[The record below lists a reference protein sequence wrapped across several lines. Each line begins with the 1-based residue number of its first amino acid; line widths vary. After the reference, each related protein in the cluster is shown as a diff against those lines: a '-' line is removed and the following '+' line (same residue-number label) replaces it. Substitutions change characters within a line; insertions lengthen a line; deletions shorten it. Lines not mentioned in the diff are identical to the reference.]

1 MKERKHVQRSL
12 LLDSIKT
19 AVIGIVTAFVAN
31 FLLQLFQNKLDF
43 SIARLFAFEW
53 HTEIFLMSMGILFIF
68 YLWLTALLG
77 SRWTSSF
84 LVLGLSLLLGT
95 ITWQKMT
102 TRGEPFYPS
111 DLRMISEV
119 SFLVKMVPLWLLVVG
134 ASLIVIVILAVVL
147 YKKKFQRNEKIRKE
161 KRWIIRGCTFLITS
175 LLLLYVSLFNQEGNK
190 VRAAFDPYAYWI
202 PYSQQMNYY
211 NNGFI
216 GGFLYNLRMK
226 SVEEPDN
233 YSKEAMEKLV
243 AKYQQEAEKIN
254 QTRDQTFEGINLIFI
269 MNESFSDPMALE
281 GLMANEDPIPYIR
294 DLKKKTVSGNVFA
307 EGYGGGTANSEYEA
321 LTGFSIEPLAT
332 NVATPYTQLATKMQ
346 KLPNISRLLSQRSYA
361 TTAIHPFDTTMYKR
375 SEVYDAF
382 GFQTFLDKDTMNY
395 TAKKEQNPYISD
407 AAAYQEVLHHLKE
420 TDQSDFIHLVT
431 MQNHM
436 GYFGK
441 YPSTSFDVNGSG
453 DHEQA
458 RNYFQDL
465 RYSDQAIETF
475 LNAVDHLDEKT
486 MVVFWGDHLPGFYGE
501 SIKENNSILALHQ
514 TPAFVYANFETT
526 KASFGTISPIFLMN
540 HVLTAAHAKVTPYQA
555 FLMQLESYLPAF
567 EKGRYL
573 EKGTEELKEMRT
585 DLKPETQVLLQEYS
599 ELQYDLLEGKQYTK
613 EADFYE

>member
-1 MKERKHVQRSL
+1 VKERKHVQRSL

-147 YKKKFQRNEKIRKE
+147 YKKKFQKNEKIRKE

-269 MNESFSDPMALE
+269 MNKSFSDPMALE
-281 GLMANEDPIPYIR
+281 GLMAN
-294 DLKKKTVSGNVFA
+294 
-307 EGYGGGTANSEYEA
+307 
-321 LTGFSIEPLAT
+321 
-332 NVATPYTQLATKMQ
+332 
-346 KLPNISRLLSQRSYA
+346 
-361 TTAIHPFDTTMYKR
+361 
-375 SEVYDAF
+375 
-382 GFQTFLDKDTMNY
+382 
-395 TAKKEQNPYISD
+395 
-407 AAAYQEVLHHLKE
+407 
-420 TDQSDFIHLVT
+420 
-431 MQNHM
+431 
-436 GYFGK
+436 
-441 YPSTSFDVNGSG
+441 
-453 DHEQA
+453 
-458 RNYFQDL
+458 
-465 RYSDQAIETF
+465 
-475 LNAVDHLDEKT
+475 
-486 MVVFWGDHLPGFYGE
+486 
-501 SIKENNSILALHQ
+501 
-514 TPAFVYANFETT
+514 
-526 KASFGTISPIFLMN
+526 
-540 HVLTAAHAKVTPYQA
+540 
-555 FLMQLESYLPAF
+555 
-567 EKGRYL
+567 
-573 EKGTEELKEMRT
+573 
-585 DLKPETQVLLQEYS
+585 
-599 ELQYDLLEGKQYTK
+599 
-613 EADFYE
+613 